1 MKFSCVSLV
10 IFLFCAFYTVLSVIV
25 DQVYTLIFFFRQL
38 IMINTYHFFL
48 IVSIAYT
55 KYLIAFSSI
64 LVLNLKKNSWKNR
77 ELSKMQFQ
85 KKMLNKNGWPPED
98 RKNFTLFVNFHF
110 GNTFIKFP
118 NLKHVY
124 VYLTATDHVVYG
136 VFSGQLVCQS
146 YSPCISLDGSFLS
159 PCGPKREA
167 VTWCD
172 IPSIKCLRYINLTLQ
187 YERAVLIRHSTL
199 V

>member
-85 KKMLNKNGWPPED
+85 KKMFNKNGWPPED

-110 GNTFIKFP
+110 ENTFIKFP

-136 VFSGQLVCQS
+136 FFFRTAGLSVIFSLYLARWKLPIPMWTKKRGCHVMRYPLHQVF
-146 YSPCISLDGSFLS
+146 
-159 PCGPKREA
+159 A
-167 VTWCD
+167 V
-172 IPSIKCLRYINLTLQ
+172 Y
-187 YERAVLIRHSTL
+187 
-199 V
+199 

>member
-25 DQVYTLIFFFRQL
+25 DQVYTLILFFRQL

-85 KKMLNKNGWPPED
+85 KKNVKQKWLASRRPEE
-98 RKNFTLFVNFHF
+98 FYSVVNFHF
-110 GNTFIKFP
+110 ENTFIKFP

-136 VFSGQLVCQS
+136 FFFRTAGLSVIFSLYLARWKLPIPMWTKKRGCHVMRYPLHQVF
-146 YSPCISLDGSFLS
+146 
-159 PCGPKREA
+159 A
-167 VTWCD
+167 V
-172 IPSIKCLRYINLTLQ
+172 Y
-187 YERAVLIRHSTL
+187 
-199 V
+199 

>member
-85 KKMLNKNGWPPED
+85 KKNVEQKWLASRRPEE
-98 RKNFTLFVNFHF
+98 FYSVC
-110 GNTFIKFP
+110 KF
-118 NLKHVY
+118 
-124 VYLTATDHVVYG
+124 
-136 VFSGQLVCQS
+136 
-146 YSPCISLDGSFLS
+146 SF
-159 PCGPKREA
+159 
-167 VTWCD
+167 
-172 IPSIKCLRYINLTLQ
+172 
-187 YERAVLIRHSTL
+187 
-199 V
+199 

>member
-25 DQVYTLIFFFRQL
+25 DQVYTLILFFRQL

-64 LVLNLKKNSWKNR
+64 LVLNLKKKTRGKTGSFLKCNFK
-77 ELSKMQFQ
+77 

-110 GNTFIKFP
+110 ENTFIKFP

-136 VFSGQLVCQS
+136 VFFRTAGLSV
-146 YSPCISLDGSFLS
+146 IFSLYLARWKL
-159 PCGPKREA
+159 PIPMWTKKRGCHVMRYPLHQVFA
-167 VTWCD
+167 V
-172 IPSIKCLRYINLTLQ
+172 Y
-187 YERAVLIRHSTL
+187 
-199 V
+199 

>member
-1 MKFSCVSLV
+1 MRLLGY
-10 IFLFCAFYTVLSVIV
+10 IFILCILYSSECYRRSSV
-25 DQVYTLIFFFRQL
+25 YNFFF
-38 IMINTYHFFL
+38 II
-48 IVSIAYT
+48 SIAYT

-64 LVLNLKKNSWKNR
+64 LVLNLKKTRGKTGSFLKCNFK
-77 ELSKMQFQ
+77 
-85 KKMLNKNGWPPED
+85 KKMLNKNGWPPKD
-98 RKNFTLFVNFHF
+98 RKNFTLFVNLHF
-110 GNTFIKFP
+110 ENTFIKFP

-167 VTWCD
+167 VT
-172 IPSIKCLRYINLTLQ
+172 
-187 YERAVLIRHSTL
+187 
-199 V
+199 